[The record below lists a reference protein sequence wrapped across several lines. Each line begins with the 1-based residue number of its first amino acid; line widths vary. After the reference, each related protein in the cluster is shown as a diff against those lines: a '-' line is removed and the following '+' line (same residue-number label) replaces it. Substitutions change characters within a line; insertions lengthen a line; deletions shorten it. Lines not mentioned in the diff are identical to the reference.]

1 MSLKHVDCHIAPRKP
16 VDDEFVF
23 LQVETVLTMSEE
35 ARVEGNV
42 SRHIYLKYFTAG
54 SHVLFLVFILLL
66 SIIAEVSYHS
76 QAAQTFTGC

>member
-1 MSLKHVDCHIAPRKP
+1 
-16 VDDEFVF
+16 
-23 LQVETVLTMSEE
+23 MSEE